1 LTSAVIELDDVRK
14 VYKNGTLEV
23 PAVRGVSAT
32 IEEGEFV
39 ALMGPSGSGKSTLMH
54 IIGCLDVPSSGVYR
68 LAGQDVTRMTEVEL
82 AHVRNHRIG
91 FVFQQ
96 YNLLPLMTAWRNVEL
111 PLTYAGVERS
121 QRRAR
126 AIAALER
133 VGVAAYAEHRPGEM
147 SGGQQ
152 QRVAVAR
159 ALVNDPAL
167 ILCDEPTG
175 ALDSTSAA
183 EVLALLQELNESGRT
198 ILLITHEQEVAA
210 GAQRIMRIRDGLL
223 VDHGRVE
230 VGAST

>member
-1 LTSAVIELDDVRK
+1 
-14 VYKNGTLEV
+14 
-23 PAVRGVSAT
+23 
-32 IEEGEFV
+32 
-39 ALMGPSGSGKSTLMH
+39 M
-54 IIGCLDVPSSGVYR
+54 
-68 LAGQDVTRMTEVEL
+68 
-82 AHVRNHRIG
+82 
-91 FVFQQ
+91 
-96 YNLLPLMTAWRNVEL
+96 
-111 PLTYAGVERS
+111 
-121 QRRAR
+121 
-126 AIAALER
+126 AALER

-175 ALDSTSAA
+175 ALDSSSAA
-183 EVLALLQELNESGRT
+183 EVLSLLQELNGSGRT
-198 ILLITHEQEVAA
+198 ILLITHEPEVAA